1 MSIINIEIRSHK
13 KWSPIFV
20 LKSAHSNRKQ
30 SVYLF
35 FYLLNICTSTIIKA
49 IVMIVTDTR
58 PAKSSIINCN
68 NASTIHIT
76 SSLEATHPCF
86 SLFHNILYISVK
98 YKSIIKEQKFVILF
112 IRIIIIF
119 KIFQTKL

>member
-1 MSIINIEIRSHK
+1 MSIIKKEIRSHK
-13 KWSPIFV
+13 KWWPIFV
-20 LKSAHSNRKQ
+20 LKMHTLTASR
-30 SVYLF
+30 VCVC

-58 PAKSSIINCN
+58 PAKSNIINCN

-86 SLFHNILYISVK
+86 SLFHNI
-98 YKSIIKEQKFVILF
+98 IIHMSKK
-112 IRIIIIF
+112 
-119 KIFQTKL
+119 